1 MCFIIIF
8 LDVIAMWMKNWIM
21 KDNKLIKQRNRTNMK
36 MADVKK
42 IVDIQRAKTLKKW
55 KGQSLL

>member
-1 MCFIIIF
+1 
-8 LDVIAMWMKNWIM
+8 M

-42 IVDIQRAKTLKKW
+42 IVDIQQAKTLKK
-55 KGQSLL
+55 

>member
-1 MCFIIIF
+1 
-8 LDVIAMWMKNWIM
+8 M

-42 IVDIQRAKTLKKW
+42 IVDIQRAKTLKK
-55 KGQSLL
+55 